1 MAEYRRF
8 VAYVYEYQK
17 EKKGS
22 NCGFVKIEV
31 RGEICRIE
39 LHLQCPGLMPEST
52 CSVYGF
58 VRNRGLLDGI
68 LLGGCVTGDGKVEC
82 ILEISAGNMGDS
94 GKSLDEMGGM
104 IFVTEQGGFF
114 GTEWDDQ
121 MIRPGNFRV
130 VEKRMIP
137 ETQPDLSETE
147 RSSEEEIAEYIRTCG
162 LFKTKARDIFA
173 MCKKLKEEFNG
184 VVPDNMEDLL
194 SLPGVGR
201 KTANLILGDVYG
213 KPAVVT
219 DTHFIRICGK
229 LGLTNNKVP
238 VKVEEDLRKLLPP
251 EESSDFCH
259 RIVLHG
265 RAVCDARKPKCDI
278 CCMKSFC
285 KYAQSISK

>member
-58 VRNRGLLDGI
+58 VRNRELLDGI
-68 LLGGCVTGDGKVEC
+68 LLGGCVTGEGKVEC

-130 VEKRMIP
+130 VEKKMIP

-147 RSSEEEIAEYIRTCG
+147 RSSEEEIAESKQRHLSKIGMTGRSRQKMYR
-162 LFKTKARDIFA
+162 R
-173 MCKKLKEEFNG
+173 KKQHSRNCTR
-184 VVPDNMEDLL
+184 
-194 SLPGVGR
+194 SLCRNQMPQ
-201 KTANLILGDVYG
+201 IW
-213 KPAVVT
+213 
-219 DTHFIRICGK
+219 F
-229 LGLTNNKVP
+229 
-238 VKVEEDLRKLLPP
+238 LRKCFMNMINHTHRALFRGLPAMLFLTG
-251 EESSDFCH
+251 S
-259 RIVLHG
+259 
-265 RAVCDARKPKCDI
+265 
-278 CCMKSFC
+278 
-285 KYAQSISK
+285 

>member
-68 LLGGCVTGDGKVEC
+68 LLGGCVTGEGKVEC

-130 VEKRMIP
+130 VEKKMIP
-137 ETQPDLSETE
+137 E
-147 RSSEEEIAEYIRTCG
+147 RSQICRRQREA
-162 LFKTKARDIFA
+162 LK
-173 MCKKLKEEFNG
+173 KKLQNQRQRH
-184 VVPDNMEDLL
+184 L
-194 SLPGVGR
+194 SKIGMTGR
-201 KTANLILGDVYG
+201 SRQKMYRRKKQHSRNCTRSLCRNQMPQIW
-213 KPAVVT
+213 
-219 DTHFIRICGK
+219 F
-229 LGLTNNKVP
+229 
-238 VKVEEDLRKLLPP
+238 LRKCFMNMINHTHRALFRGLPAMLFLTG
-251 EESSDFCH
+251 S
-259 RIVLHG
+259 
-265 RAVCDARKPKCDI
+265 
-278 CCMKSFC
+278 
-285 KYAQSISK
+285 